1 MTIID
6 LANNDDASI
15 LSPIYMAPSF
25 PPTNVI
31 APQYI
36 FSNSDGGGVC
46 EGWMLHQGG
55 VAYEGG
61 CESGWLWQTT
71 EQ

>member
-15 LSPIYMAPSF
+15 LPPIYIAPLF
-25 PPTNVI
+25 PPSNVI
-31 APQYI
+31 APSIY
-36 FSNSDGGGVC
+36 FSNSDGGGVY

-55 VAYEGG
+55 VVCEGG
-61 CESGWLWQTT
+61 CKSG
-71 EQ
+71 